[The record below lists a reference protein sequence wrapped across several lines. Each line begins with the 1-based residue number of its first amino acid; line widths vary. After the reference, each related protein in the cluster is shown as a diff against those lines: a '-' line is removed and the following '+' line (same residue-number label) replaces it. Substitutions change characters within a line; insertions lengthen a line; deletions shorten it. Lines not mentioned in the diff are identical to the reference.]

1 MDRHLE
7 EAHRTLRELS
17 HLGIDMERVGAQLQT
32 EGVDLFMES
41 FEATVANVERKR
53 QDLLAGVG
61 G

>member
-1 MDRHLE
+1 
-7 EAHRTLRELS
+7 
-17 HLGIDMERVGAQLQT
+17 
-32 EGVDLFMES
+32 MES